1 MSGDDDKTQLQDLRA
16 ELDGLVT
23 DLKTIHERMDSSV
36 TTANERFEQLDLAQ
50 TATKTTLDTIVSRLD
65 ALNTVVTEL
74 WPKDVLVT
82 MSQRTLT
89 AVAKLVVYHAAP
101 LMIPFLIL
109 NLKFHLSMVNMILL
123 HILIGS

>member
-23 DLKTIHERMDSSV
+23 DLKTIHERMDSTV